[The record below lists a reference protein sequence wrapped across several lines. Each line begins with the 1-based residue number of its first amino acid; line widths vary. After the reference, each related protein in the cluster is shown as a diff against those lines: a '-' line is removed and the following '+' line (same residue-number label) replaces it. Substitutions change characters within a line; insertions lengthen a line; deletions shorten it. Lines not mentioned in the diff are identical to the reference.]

1 MKWLISLIAAL
12 ASSAF
17 LKPFL
22 TRCVVL
28 LGISVVTYGSVSI
41 GVAAVWSSVSSNFS
55 SLPVELVSVLTM
67 MKIPQAFN
75 VLISAYA
82 GALAVRGLTSAGSLK
97 RAVWRP
103 GQSGDL
109 FGAG

>member
-1 MKWLISLIAAL
+1 
-12 ASSAF
+12 

-28 LGISVVTYGSVSI
+28 LGISVVSYTSVSV
-41 GVAAVWSSVSSNFS
+41 GVSAAWASVGSNFS

-67 MKIPQAFN
+67 MKIPHAFN
-75 VLISAYA
+75 LVISAYI
-82 GALAVRGLTSAGSLK
+82 GALAVKGLTSAGSLK

-103 GQSGDL
+103 GQTGDL